1 MPARVRG
8 LEAEAGGGRPS
19 TSRPGPAGINQ
30 CSTPPGLAGTTPSWL
45 PAPQHQHPC
54 APGALSVLTSLCN
67 LWPAHGNPPPR
78 LLYLIFCLLPA
89 RSLPSTPRL
98 TTSAPRHTTPSP
110 IRTTLRTIPHHA
122 CRHLPIYHCLARLC
136 NRIASLSTSGPRT
149 PPLLLLLRQID
160 LSCLLLLAA
169 RSSDHRRHT
178 HIGFQQDGP
187 LLHRLRPRARAWRYS
202 THLPPVHLLTRSRRT
217 ASRQSS
223 LQPASLIPRKTRPSA
238 LSIWPCSSQPAP
250 GGIPSLVQRRQVPP
264 VMVGFENQSS
274 DTTASRVRTAPLF
287 LSVSS
292 RRPIFFLRSCHQA
305 YLL

>member
-1 MPARVRG
+1 MKSPTSTAVPHLLPVARPQSPIDTSIDDVRSSTHHTISHPNHSAHHPAPR
-8 LEAEAGGGRPS
+8 LPS
-19 TSRPGPAGINQ
+19 FADLPLP
-30 CSTPPGLAGTTPSWL
+30 CSTVQPHRL
-45 PAPQHQHPC
+45 PLDVRSPD
-54 APGALSVLTSLCN
+54 
-67 LWPAHGNPPPR
+67 PPP
-78 LLYLIFCLLPA
+78 
-89 RSLPSTPRL
+89 
-98 TTSAPRHTTPSP
+98 
-110 IRTTLRTIPHHA
+110 
-122 CRHLPIYHCLARLC
+122 
-136 NRIASLSTSGPRT
+136 
-149 PPLLLLLRQID
+149 LLLLRQID